1 MPVKLIDIA
10 RLAGVSK
17 ATASRALHGS
27 PLVKEET
34 RRLVMEKAEE
44 LKYKPNSLAQ
54 AMATKRSGIV
64 GFLMYKKNPPY
75 VSHSFF
81 GPVLDGAIE
90 EASNRGYHIVL
101 AAADDMEDTFDEHF
115 IQDSIDGAM
124 LVSFYPKEVI
134 KEFERRGIPLV
145 VINDF
150 VESNNNAFVI
160 DDNYNGAC
168 AIMEHLIKDR
178 GHSKIAHITERLEHP
193 SFHARYRGFLDMHEK
208 HKIKLY
214 SKPYTARHTTFQE
227 GSRVME
233 KVLSRKN
240 LPTAVFAATD
250 TLALGAIHAIKKAGL
265 RVPED
270 IAVAGYDDI
279 AAASMSDP
287 PLTTVSVDRL
297 RIGRSAVTALIEQI
311 SEPGKPS
318 RVITIKNRLIVRDST

>member
-27 PLVKEET
+27 PRVKEET

-54 AMATKRSGIV
+54 AMATKRSGIM

-90 EASNRGYHIVL
+90 EAANSGYHIVL
-101 AAADDMEDTFDEHF
+101 AAASDMEDTFDEHF

-134 KEFERRGIPLV
+134 KEFQRRGIPLV

-150 VESNNNAFVI
+150 IESENNAFII

-168 AIMEHLIKDR
+168 TIMEHLIKDR
-178 GHSKIAHITERLEHP
+178 GHRKIAHITERLDHP
-193 SFHARYRGFLDMHEK
+193 SFHARYQGFLDMHEK
-208 HKIKLY
+208 YGIKVFC
-214 SKPYTARHTTFQE
+214 KPSTVLHTTFQE
-227 GSRVME
+227 GFTAME
-233 KVLSRKN
+233 KLLSHKN
-240 LPTAVFAATD
+240 LPTAVFAVTD
-250 TLALGAIHAIKKAGL
+250 TVALGAIHAIKKAGL

-279 AAASMSDP
+279 EAASMSDP
-287 PLTTVSVDRL
+287 SLTTISVDRL
-297 RIGRSAVTALIEQI
+297 QIGSSAVTALIEQI
-311 SEPGKPS
+311 SEPEKPS
-318 RVITIKNRLIVRDST
+318 RIIIIKNRLIIRNST